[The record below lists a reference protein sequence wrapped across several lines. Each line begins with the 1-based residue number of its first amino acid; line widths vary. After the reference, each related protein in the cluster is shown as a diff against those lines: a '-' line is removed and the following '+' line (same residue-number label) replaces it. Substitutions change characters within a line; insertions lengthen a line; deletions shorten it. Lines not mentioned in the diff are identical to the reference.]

1 MGGLLILIWA
11 FGGGAVGAGI
21 GTILALIIATV
32 RKSVNKDKSWW
43 LGFVASF
50 AVCAPISGL
59 IGAFVVGSYMMN
71 QMGYR

>member
-1 MGGLLILIWA
+1 MGIIIAIVAL
-11 FGGGAVGAGI
+11 GGGVVGAGI

-32 RKSVNKDKSWW
+32 RKSNNKDNSWW

-59 IGAFVVGSYMMN
+59 IGAFVVASYMLN
-71 QMGYR
+71 QV

>member
-1 MGGLLILIWA
+1 MGIIIAIGAL
-11 FGGGAVGAGI
+11 GGGVVGAGI

-32 RKSVNKDKSWW
+32 RKSNNKDNSWW

-59 IGAFVVGSYMMN
+59 IGAFVVASYMLN
-71 QMGYR
+71 QI

>member
-1 MGGLLILIWA
+1 MGIIVALGA
-11 FGGGAVGAGI
+11 VVGGAIGVGI

-32 RKSVNKDKSWW
+32 RKSNNKDNSWW

-59 IGAFVVGSYMMN
+59 IGAFVFASSMLN
-71 QMGYR
+71 

>member
-1 MGGLLILIWA
+1 MGIIIAIGAL
-11 FGGGAVGAGI
+11 GGGAVGAGI

-32 RKSVNKDKSWW
+32 RKSNNKDNSWW

-59 IGAFVVGSYMMN
+59 IGAFVVASYMLN
-71 QMGYR
+71 QI